1 MTSHLKSHSGIRRA
15 KPEFP
20 CMICTEI
27 FPKKA
32 KLTAH
37 LFEAH
42 DIAEICETGGEN
54 SAIVQSMMVDSIEQ
68 DQ

>member
-20 CMICTEI
+20 CMICTEV
-27 FPKKA
+27 FPRKI

-37 LFEAH
+37 LFEIH

-54 SAIVQSMMVDSIEQ
+54 SSNVQAIIEQ